1 MKVSGPVYTQIVLGK
16 DLVADILPPPE
27 YILESYL
34 VALQMTRARPE
45 EMSILADRLKA
56 LHADYNTRHEFWL
69 QQTLLDSTIKQT
81 LTETAHTP
89 AARFYEIAEQRFIPA
104 ALAGNHD
111 AMTEALQPMSA
122 VYEEHRKAID
132 TVVKLAND
140 DNARIESSATA
151 ALSKASWGVL
161 GIFVVTLGLAI
172 AMAMLVANS
181 IMRRL
186 GGEPGYAADIAAR
199 IAKGD
204 LSASIHAEGLAK
216 DSLVASLG
224 AMQNQL
230 RSMITE
236 LRDSSRTLFQ
246 SSGELAATM
255 NTLSDSGKAQADSV
269 NSMASGVEEMTASIS
284 QISDRAGE
292 VRQMSEDAGSK
303 SSASGAVVKQSADE
317 MRNISES
324 VTEASQ
330 KISALELAAT
340 EISTIIKV
348 IRGIADQTNLLALNA
363 AIEAARAGEQGRGF
377 AVVAD
382 EVRKLA
388 ERTGQSSQEIGI
400 MVERIQGITREAVEG
415 MSANVAQ
422 VNQSAGLAQ
431 ETGQSISDIQ
441 AATQCVLAAV
451 NDMASAL
458 SQQSSASHDI
468 ARGVENIAQ
477 MTESS
482 AAVMVQASVLAGRL
496 EHSASELDNMVGR
509 FKL

>member
-1 MKVSGPVYTQIVLGK
+1 
-16 DLVADILPPPE
+16 
-27 YILESYL
+27 
-34 VALQMTRARPE
+34 
-45 EMSILADRLKA
+45 
-56 LHADYNTRHEFWL
+56 
-69 QQTLLDSTIKQT
+69 
-81 LTETAHTP
+81 
-89 AARFYEIAEQRFIPA
+89 
-104 ALAGNHD
+104 
-111 AMTEALQPMSA
+111 MTEALQPMSA
-122 VYEEHRKAID
+122 AYEEHRKAID
-132 TVVKLAND
+132 AVVKLTNE
-140 DNARIESSATA
+140 DNARIESAATA
-151 ALSKASWGVL
+151 ALSRASWGVL

-172 AMAMLVANS
+172 AIAMLVANS

-224 AMQNQL
+224 TMQNQL

-255 NTLSDSGKAQADSV
+255 NTLSDSGKAQADSA

-292 VRQMSEDAGSK
+292 ARQMSEDAGSK
-303 SSASGAVVKQSADE
+303 SSASGAVVQQSADE

-348 IRGIADQTNLLALNA
+348 IREIADQTNLLALNA

-388 ERTGQSSQEIGI
+388 ERTGQSTQEIGT

-482 AAVMVQASVLAGRL
+482 AAAMVQASVLAGRL

>member
-1 MKVSGPVYTQIVLGK
+1 
-16 DLVADILPPPE
+16 
-27 YILESYL
+27 
-34 VALQMTRARPE
+34 
-45 EMSILADRLKA
+45 
-56 LHADYNTRHEFWL
+56 
-69 QQTLLDSTIKQT
+69 
-81 LTETAHTP
+81 
-89 AARFYEIAEQRFIPA
+89 
-104 ALAGNHD
+104 
-111 AMTEALQPMSA
+111 
-122 VYEEHRKAID
+122 
-132 TVVKLAND
+132 
-140 DNARIESSATA
+140 
-151 ALSKASWGVL
+151 VL

-255 NTLSDSGKAQADSV
+255 NTLSDSGKAQADSAS
-269 NSMASGVEEMTASIS
+269 SMASGVEEMTASIS

-292 VRQMSEDAGSK
+292 ARQMSEDAGSK